1 MRQAALAILVA
12 FGLYAAA
19 EEGPLLTP
27 RIRMPGE
34 KAIQP
39 EIVIPSQLLDAWKGK
54 MTDADLD
61 SLKKTLDEVNGKRK
75 GYVKNLEDANK
86 KLEEARKNYNDALSK
101 LDAQQLE
108 VQKLI
113 ETRLGADQ
121 AKEFAIRAELAP
133 IIDWLKLTDEQVTK
147 IVDKEKALLA
157 NDPRAKI
164 VAAARAARELAASGT
179 PSSLEERAKQ
189 IDLLTEF
196 MKFNKAWQ
204 ENVKTELTP
213 EQQKLWDERYRRT
226 QYLIEAPK

>member
-147 IVDKEKALLA
+147 IV
-157 NDPRAKI
+157 
-164 VAAARAARELAASGT
+164 AAARTARELAASGT
-179 PSSLEERAKQ
+179 PSTLEERAKQ
-189 IDLLTEF
+189 IELLTEF